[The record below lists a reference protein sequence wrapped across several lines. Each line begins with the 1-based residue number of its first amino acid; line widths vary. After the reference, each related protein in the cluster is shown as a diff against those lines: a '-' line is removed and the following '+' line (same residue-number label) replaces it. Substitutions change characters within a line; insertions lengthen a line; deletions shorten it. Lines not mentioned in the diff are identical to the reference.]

1 MWYFMCI
8 EIDNILVNLEIVRK
22 NNKNTYMRVK
32 NGVLVVTTNYMVS
45 DRKIKEIIINNK
57 NSIIKMLE
65 KDNKLNEKNNY
76 FYLFGKKYDIVYG
89 SFNEIDITCDK
100 IYVKNEKE
108 LNKYLNK
115 EIYKIFSDRLI
126 YWYNEYLENIPRPN
140 LKIRKMTS
148 RWGVCNKSSMTVTL
162 NTELITKDVNLIDYV
177 IVHELCHFKHMDHS
191 PKFWNEVA
199 KYYPYYKQARKEL
212 NNK

>member
-1 MWYFMCI
+1 MNNKI
-8 EIDNILVNLEIVRK
+8 IIDNEEFEIIVNRK
-22 NNKNTYMRVK
+22 RIKNLYLRVK
-32 NGVLVVTTNYMVS
+32 EENKIEVSVNFYTT
-45 DRKIKEIIINNK
+45 
-57 NSIIKMLE
+57 
-65 KDNKLNEKNNY
+65 
-76 FYLFGKKYDIVYG
+76 
-89 SFNEIDITCDK
+89 
-100 IYVKNEKE
+100 
-108 LNKYLNK
+108 NK
-115 EIYKIFSDRLI
+115 EI
-126 YWYNEYLENIPRPN
+126 
-140 LKIRKMTS
+140 LKIINDNKAFIIKANNKLKANKLKPNKIMYLGDELSLIESDKTFIDNNYIYAKSEEDAVNYIYSLCHDVFRTRLEQIMNMFNDLPKFTLRVRKMKT

>member
-1 MWYFMCI
+1 MNNKI
-8 EIDNILVNLEIVRK
+8 IIDNEEFEIIVNRK
-22 NNKNTYMRVK
+22 RIKNLYLRVK
-32 NGVLVVTTNYMVS
+32 VENKIEVSANFYTT
-45 DRKIKEIIINNK
+45 
-57 NSIIKMLE
+57 
-65 KDNKLNEKNNY
+65 
-76 FYLFGKKYDIVYG
+76 
-89 SFNEIDITCDK
+89 
-100 IYVKNEKE
+100 
-108 LNKYLNK
+108 NK
-115 EIYKIFSDRLI
+115 EI
-126 YWYNEYLENIPRPN
+126 
-140 LKIRKMTS
+140 LKIINDNKAFIIKANNKLKANKLKPNKIMYLGDELSLIESDKTFIDNNYIYAKSEEDAVNYIYSLCYDVFRNRLERIMNMFDNLPKFTLRVRKMKT